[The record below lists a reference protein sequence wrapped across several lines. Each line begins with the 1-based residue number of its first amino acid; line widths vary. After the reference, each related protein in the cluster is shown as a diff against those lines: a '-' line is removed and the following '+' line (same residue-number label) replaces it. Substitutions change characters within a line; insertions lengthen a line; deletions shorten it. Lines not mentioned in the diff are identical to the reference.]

1 MRRIAMDK
9 LEAWKL
15 SPHRKPLIIRGVR
28 QVGKTWLM
36 TQFAQKHFEGHY
48 HYLNFDMDPTLCE
61 LFKTSR
67 SPKVILETLAYRS
80 GRPIAPGDLIIFDE
94 AQACPEAIHA
104 LKYFCEL
111 RSDLF
116 VLLAGSLLGLQL
128 ARPQSYPVGKVDFLT
143 LEPMN
148 FSEFLLAQGED
159 GLVDC
164 LRNSSEFEPLP
175 EYLFEP
181 LSTKLLHYQTVGGM
195 PEAVS
200 AWCEKQDLTLARQ
213 IQQSV
218 MEAYRQDI
226 FSHASA
232 IDAPKIQRVWQSLPR
247 QLSHE
252 NNRFRFSEVEPRS
265 NARKYG
271 DALQWLVDARMARC
285 VHRVSCPGIPLSAY
299 EDPGAFKVYF
309 VDIGLFTRL
318 SGIEPS
324 VFQDAPMLFREMKG
338 SMAENLVLQSLS
350 PQFEESLCY
359 WSMAKPQAEVDFLAS
374 LGGIVVPIE
383 VKASTNVKSPSLRAF
398 MDKYGEQIPLRVRF
412 SMQNLNLNGNLLN
425 IPLFMVDEAKRL
437 MLLALEKQKASFSSN
452 VTQ

>member
-1 MRRIAMDK
+1 MHRTAMDK

-36 TQFAQKHFEGHY
+36 TRFAQKHFEGHF
-48 HYLNFDMDPTLCE
+48 HYLNFDMDPALCR
-61 LFKTSR
+61 LFNESR
-67 SPKVILETLAYRS
+67 SPKAILEALAYRS
-80 GRPIAPGDLIIFDE
+80 GRPVAPGDLLIFDE
-94 AQACPEAIHA
+94 AQACPEAIHV
-104 LKYFCEL
+104 LKYFCEF

-116 VLLAGSLLGLQL
+116 ILLAGSLLGLQL
-128 ARPQSYPVGKVDFLT
+128 AHPKSYPVGKVDFLT
-143 LEPMN
+143 LEPMS
-148 FSEFLLAQGED
+148 FSEFLLAQGEN

-164 LRNSSEFEPLP
+164 LRDSSELEPLP

-181 LSTKLLHYQTVGGM
+181 LSTKLRHYQTVGGM

-200 AWCEKQDLTLARQ
+200 AWCGKQDLRLARE
-213 IQQSV
+213 IQLSI

-247 QLSHE
+247 QLSRK
-252 NNRFRFSEVEPRS
+252 NNRFRFSEVEARS

-285 VHRVSCPGIPLSAY
+285 VHRASLPGIPLSAY

-309 VDIGLFTRL
+309 VDIGLFARL

-324 VFQDAPMLFREMKG
+324 VLQDSPTLFREMKG

-350 PQFEESLCY
+350 SQFEEPLCY
-359 WSMAKPQAEVDFLAS
+359 WSNARPQAEVDFLAS
-374 LGGIVVPIE
+374 LSGVVVPIE
-383 VKASTNVKSPSLRAF
+383 VKAATNSKSPSLRVF
-398 MDKYGEQIPLRVRF
+398 MDKYGEQTPLRVRF
-412 SMQNLNLNGNLLN
+412 SMQNLSLDGDLLN
-425 IPLFMVDEAKRL
+425 IPLFMSDEARRL
-437 MLLALEKQKASFSSN
+437 MLLALEKRRGDVRS
-452 VTQ
+452 

>member
-1 MRRIAMDK
+1 MYIRISCGHIKQHVVKTHAGKNPVVKNGVLRNRQLFAFGLKGAQHFYSDFLIAILAFSHNTMPSFVIGSDQVN
-9 LEAWKL
+9 LRAV
-15 SPHRKPLIIRGVR
+15 SPPSTQSRHRKR
-28 QVGKTWLM
+28 QLPGKTKSCQIL
-36 TQFAQKHFEGHY
+36 TT
-48 HYLNFDMDPTLCE
+48 D
-61 LFKTSR
+61 LFKRFGCKIRKTR
-67 SPKVILETLAYRS
+67 LY
-80 GRPIAPGDLIIFDE
+80 G
-94 AQACPEAIHA
+94 
-104 LKYFCEL
+104 
-111 RSDLF
+111 
-116 VLLAGSLLGLQL
+116 
-128 ARPQSYPVGKVDFLT
+128 
-143 LEPMN
+143 
-148 FSEFLLAQGED
+148 
-159 GLVDC
+159 
-164 LRNSSEFEPLP
+164 LRNASEFEPLP
-175 EYLFEP
+175 EYLSEP

-226 FSHASA
+226 FSHANA
-232 IDAPKIQRVWQSLPR
+232 INAPKIQRVWQSLPR

-252 NNRFRFSEVEPRS
+252 NNRLRFSEVEPRS

-383 VKASTNVKSPSLRAF
+383 VKASTNIKSPSLRAL

-425 IPLFMVDEAKRL
+425 IPLFMADEAKRL
-437 MLLALEKQKASFSSN
+437 MLLALEKQKAGFPSN

>member
-1 MRRIAMDK
+1 MHRTAMDK

-15 SPHRKPLIIRGVR
+15 SSHRKPLIIRGVR

-48 HYLNFDMDPTLCE
+48 HYLNFDMDPALCTL
-61 LFKTSR
+61 FNTSR
-67 SPKVILETLAYRS
+67 SPKSILEALAYRS
-80 GRPIAPGDLIIFDE
+80 GRPVVPGDLIIFDE

-104 LKYFCEL
+104 LKYFCEF
-111 RSDLF
+111 RRDLF

-143 LEPMN
+143 LEPMT
-148 FSEFLLAQGED
+148 FSEFLLAQGES
-159 GLVDC
+159 GLVDA
-164 LRNSSEFEPLP
+164 LRESSEFEPFP

-195 PEAVS
+195 PEAVG
-200 AWCEKQDLTLARQ
+200 AWCEKQDLALARQ
-213 IQQSV
+213 VQQSV
-218 MEAYRQDI
+218 IEAYRQDV

-232 IDAPKIQRVWQSLPR
+232 IDAPKIQKVWQSLPR
-247 QLSHE
+247 QLSRE
-252 NNRFRFSEVEPRS
+252 NNRFKFSEVEPRS

-271 DALQWLVDARMARC
+271 DALQWLVDARMVRC

-309 VDIGLFTRL
+309 ADIGLFTRL
-318 SGIEPS
+318 SGIDPS
-324 VFQDAPMLFREMKG
+324 VLQDQPMLFREMKG

-350 PQFEESLCY
+350 AQFEESLCY
-359 WSMAKPQAEVDFLAS
+359 WSNPKPQAEVDFLAS

-383 VKASTNVKSPSLRAF
+383 VKASTNVKSPSLRLF

-412 SMQNLNLNGNLLN
+412 SMQNLSINGDILN
-425 IPLFMVDEAKRL
+425 IPLFMVDEARRL
-437 MLLALEKQKASFSSN
+437 MLLALEKQKSIFSTN
-452 VTQ
+452 MT

>member
-48 HYLNFDMDPTLCE
+48 HYLNFDMDPALCD

-67 SPKVILETLAYRS
+67 SPNVILETLAYRS

-128 ARPQSYPVGKVDFLT
+128 TRPQSYPVGKVDFLT

-271 DALQWLVDARMARC
+271 DALQWLVDA
-285 VHRVSCPGIPLSAY
+285 
-299 EDPGAFKVYF
+299 
-309 VDIGLFTRL
+309 
-318 SGIEPS
+318 
-324 VFQDAPMLFREMKG
+324 
-338 SMAENLVLQSLS
+338 
-350 PQFEESLCY
+350 
-359 WSMAKPQAEVDFLAS
+359 
-374 LGGIVVPIE
+374 
-383 VKASTNVKSPSLRAF
+383 
-398 MDKYGEQIPLRVRF
+398 
-412 SMQNLNLNGNLLN
+412 
-425 IPLFMVDEAKRL
+425 
-437 MLLALEKQKASFSSN
+437 
-452 VTQ
+452 

>member
-48 HYLNFDMDPTLCE
+48 HYLNFDMDPALCG

-80 GRPIAPGDLIIFDE
+80 GRPIAPGDLVIFDE

-143 LEPMN
+143 LEPMS

-200 AWCEKQDLTLARQ
+200 ALGW
-213 IQQSV
+213 
-218 MEAYRQDI
+218 
-226 FSHASA
+226 
-232 IDAPKIQRVWQSLPR
+232 
-247 QLSHE
+247 
-252 NNRFRFSEVEPRS
+252 
-265 NARKYG
+265 
-271 DALQWLVDARMARC
+271 
-285 VHRVSCPGIPLSAY
+285 
-299 EDPGAFKVYF
+299 GAKFGPEGSSI
-309 VDIGLFTRL
+309 IG
-318 SGIEPS
+318 
-324 VFQDAPMLFREMKG
+324 
-338 SMAENLVLQSLS
+338 
-350 PQFEESLCY
+350 
-359 WSMAKPQAEVDFLAS
+359 
-374 LGGIVVPIE
+374 
-383 VKASTNVKSPSLRAF
+383 SPS
-398 MDKYGEQIPLRVRF
+398 
-412 SMQNLNLNGNLLN
+412 GN
-425 IPLFMVDEAKRL
+425 PE
-437 MLLALEKQKASFSSN
+437 
-452 VTQ
+452 

>member
-1 MRRIAMDK
+1 MHRTAMDK

-15 SPHRKPLIIRGVR
+15 SSHRKPLIIRGVR

-36 TQFAQKHFEGHY
+36 TRFAQKHFEGHY
-48 HYLNFDMDPTLCE
+48 HYLNFDMDPALCK
-61 LFKTSR
+61 LFNTSR
-67 SPKVILETLAYRS
+67 SPKSILEALAYRS
-80 GRPIAPGDLIIFDE
+80 GRPVAPGDLIIFDE

-104 LKYFCEL
+104 LKYFCEF

-128 ARPQSYPVGKVDFLT
+128 AHPQSYPVGKVDFLT
-143 LEPMN
+143 LEPMT
-148 FSEFLLAQGED
+148 FSEFLLAQGES
-159 GLVDC
+159 GLVDA
-164 LRNSSEFEPLP
+164 LRESSEFEPFP

-195 PEAVS
+195 PEAVG
-200 AWCEKQDLTLARQ
+200 AWCEKQDLALARQ
-213 IQQSV
+213 VQQSV
-218 MEAYRQDI
+218 IEAYRQDV

-232 IDAPKIQRVWQSLPR
+232 IGAPKIQKIWQSLPR
-247 QLSHE
+247 QLSRE
-252 NNRFRFSEVEPRS
+252 NNRFKFSEVEPRS

-309 VDIGLFTRL
+309 ADIGLFTRL
-318 SGIEPS
+318 SDIDPS
-324 VFQDAPMLFREMKG
+324 VLQDQPMLFREMKG

-350 PQFEESLCY
+350 AQFEESLCY
-359 WSMAKPQAEVDFLAS
+359 WSNPRPQAEVDFLAS

-383 VKASTNVKSPSLRAF
+383 VKASTNVKSPSLRLF
-398 MDKYGEQIPLRVRF
+398 MNKYGEQIPLRVRF
-412 SMQNLNLNGNLLN
+412 SMQNLSLNGDILN
-425 IPLFMVDEAKRL
+425 IPLFMVDEARRL
-437 MLLALEKQKASFSSN
+437 MLLALEKQKSIFSTN
-452 VTQ
+452 RT